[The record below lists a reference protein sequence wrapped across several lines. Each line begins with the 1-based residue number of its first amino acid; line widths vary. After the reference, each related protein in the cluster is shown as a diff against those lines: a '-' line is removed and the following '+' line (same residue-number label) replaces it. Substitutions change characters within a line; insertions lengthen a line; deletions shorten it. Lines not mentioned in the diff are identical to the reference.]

1 MHPESVPFKTSK
13 NVLMVQVRTSF
24 SISISIANKARFASA
39 HDVFLKVF
47 LTSAV
52 KLFWTDSGSAEEWGG
67 EVLVVETTLNSDFK
81 SRVSS
86 FSLCKGSSRHGH

>member
-13 NVLMVQVRTSF
+13 NVLMVQERTSF
-24 SISISIANKARFASA
+24 SISIANKARFASA

-86 FSLCKGSSRHGH
+86 FSLCKGSSRHGQ